1 LPGGRQATNG
11 QEVYVP
17 KDSIRRD
24 QAVSVESEILQK

>member
-17 KDSIRRD
+17 KD
-24 QAVSVESEILQK
+24 AVDRISEQSMEATV